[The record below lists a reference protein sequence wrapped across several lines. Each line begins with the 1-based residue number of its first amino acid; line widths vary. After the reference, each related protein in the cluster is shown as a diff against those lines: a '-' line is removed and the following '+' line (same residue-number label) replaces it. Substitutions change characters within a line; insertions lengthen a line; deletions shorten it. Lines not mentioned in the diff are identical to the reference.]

1 MNLSSE
7 TIDQIVPALIK
18 ARSKFKAAVKDA
30 KNDAFKRNGQGSG
43 YATLDSV
50 IDAVTEALLENGIY
64 CTQQTDIVDARTVL
78 HTRFLH
84 SSGQWIG
91 GAYPVHPIKNDPQGE
106 GSALTYAR
114 RYALMALAGI
124 APEDDDG
131 NAATKA
137 VKRQGDNSLSGQPRS
152 GVWNEYTNGHRED
165 LERLALTIGEYMD
178 MGDVQGAH
186 EAVSNRGLD
195 TDLKAALWD
204 LLPSNTRSAL
214 KKHAN
219 QAKHAEAA

>member
-7 TIDQIVPALIK
+7 SIDQIVPALIK

-30 KNDAFKRNGQGSG
+30 KNDAFKRNGQSSG

-64 CTQQTDIVDARTVL
+64 YTQQTDIVDARTVL
-78 HTRFLH
+78 YTRFLH
-84 SSGQWIG
+84 ISSQWIG
-91 GAYPVHPIKNDPQGE
+91 SAYPVHPVKADPQGE

-131 NAATKA
+131 NAAAKA
-137 VKRQGDNSLSGQPRS
+137 VKRQGDNALGGQPRS
-152 GVWNEYTNGHRED
+152 GVWNDYTNEHRGD
-165 LERLALTIGEYMD
+165 LEKLSISIGEYMD

-186 EAVSNRGLD
+186 EAITNRNLD

-204 LLPSNTRSAL
+204 LLPSQTRTAL

-219 QAKHAEAA
+219 QSKTAEAA